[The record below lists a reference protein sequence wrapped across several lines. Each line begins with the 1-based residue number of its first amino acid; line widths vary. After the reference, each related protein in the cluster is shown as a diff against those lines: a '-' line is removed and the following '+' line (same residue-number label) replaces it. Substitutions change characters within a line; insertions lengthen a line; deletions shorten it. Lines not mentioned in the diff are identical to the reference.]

1 MKLSQ
6 NFIQY
11 INKLGEVAGCSNL
24 DSLDELFLDLQKA
37 RDKRNQVFICGNGG
51 SGGNAIHIANDWF
64 YGIKNQKNPGLR
76 VHALTANQSITTC
89 LANDEGYENVFSLQ
103 LENLAEVDDILIV
116 LSGSGNSPNIV
127 KALEVSKKM
136 GMSSYAI
143 LGFDGGK
150 AKALAKHCIHFEIDD
165 MQIAED
171 LQMVIGHSLMQ
182 RLYDF

>member
-1 MKLSQ
+1 MNLNQNIIQYVNKLS
-6 NFIQY
+6 
-11 INKLGEVAGCSNL
+11 EVTSRSNL
-24 DSLDELFLDLQKA
+24 DELDELFLELQKA

-64 YGIKNQKNPGLR
+64 YGIKNQKHPALR

-103 LENLAEVDDILIV
+103 LENLAEMDDILIV
-116 LSGSGNSPNIV
+116 LSGSGNSPNIIE
-127 KALEVSKKM
+127 ALETSKKM

-150 AKALAKHCIHFEIDD
+150 AKALAKHCIHFEVND

-171 LQMVIGHSLMQ
+171 LQMVVGHSLMQ
-182 RLYDF
+182 KLYHS

>member
-1 MKLSQ
+1 MNFNQ
-6 NFIQY
+6 NIFRY
-11 INKLGEVAGCSNL
+11 INKLNEVAQRSNL
-24 DSLDELFLDLQKA
+24 DNLNELLEELNRA
-37 RDKRNQVFICGNGG
+37 RKNRNQIFICGNGG

-64 YGIKNQKNPGLR
+64 YGIKNQKHPGLR

-103 LENLAEVDDILIV
+103 LENLAEMDDILIV
-116 LSGSGNSPNIV
+116 LSGSGNSPNIIN
-127 KALEVSKKM
+127 ALEVAKKM

-150 AKALAKHCIHFEIDD
+150 AKALAKHCIHFEVND

-171 LQMVIGHSLMQ
+171 LQMVVGHSLMQ
-182 RLYDF
+182 KLSHS